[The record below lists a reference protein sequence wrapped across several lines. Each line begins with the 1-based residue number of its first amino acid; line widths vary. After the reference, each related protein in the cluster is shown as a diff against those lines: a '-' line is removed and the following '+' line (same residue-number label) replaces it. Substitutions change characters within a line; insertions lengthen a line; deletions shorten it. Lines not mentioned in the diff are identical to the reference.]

1 LNNYFRHKKILYRI
15 FILLPICVFSIQV
28 QSQSRLPFQVGEEI
42 TYSVWF
48 NFIKAGRS
56 TMSTVS
62 IDTIDGAPTFHA
74 VLKTRSLPVLDKVYK
89 VRDHVESW
97 VDAEGL
103 FSRKFKKKIREG
115 LYKKKY
121 SVRFDYDD
129 SLAYSTSDTIPIS
142 GPVHDALSIFYYVR
156 AESLWVGRIFN
167 INNFD
172 NNKFKPYKVIV
183 HKVEKVKTPAGE
195 FECFVLEP
203 YAEKGNLFKY
213 KGQLT
218 IYLSNDV
225 RRLPVKVESEATIGS
240 MIMKIESYRNK

>member
-1 LNNYFRHKKILYRI
+1 MLYRI
-15 FILLPICVFSIQV
+15 FILLPVCVFSIHA

-48 NFIKAGRS
+48 NFIKAGQS
-56 TMSTVS
+56 TMTTVC
-62 IDTIDGAPTFHA
+62 IDTIDGDPTFYT
-74 VLKTRSLPVLDKVYK
+74 VLKTQSFSVLDKVYK
-89 VRDHVESW
+89 VRDHIESW
-97 VDAEGL
+97 VDVDGL

-115 LYKKKY
+115 FYKKKY

-129 SLAYSTSDTIPIS
+129 SLAYSSSDTIPIS
-142 GPVHDALSIFYYVR
+142 LPVHDALSIIYYMR
-156 AESLWVGRIFN
+156 AESLWVGRVFN
-167 INNFD
+167 LNNFD

-183 HKVEKVKTPAGE
+183 RKLEKIKVPAGK

-240 MIMKIESYRNK
+240 MIMKIESYKYK

>member
-1 LNNYFRHKKILYRI
+1 MLYMI
-15 FILLPICVFSIQV
+15 FILLPICIFS

-48 NFIKAGRS
+48 NFIKAGKS
-56 TMSTVS
+56 TMNTVC

-74 VLKTRSLPVLDKVYK
+74 VLKTQSLSVLDKIYK
-89 VRDHVESW
+89 VRDNIESW
-97 VDAEGL
+97 VDVEGL

-129 SLAYSTSDTIPIS
+129 SLAYSSSDTIPIS

-156 AESLWVGRIFN
+156 AESLWVGKIFDL
-167 INNFD
+167 NNFD

-183 HKVEKVKTPAGE
+183 RKLKIVKTDAGE

-240 MIMKIESYRNK
+240 MIMKIESYKYK